1 MKVINFST
9 DAREKLLKGV
19 NTLADAVKVTL
30 GPKGRN
36 VVIQKQFGH
45 PHITK
50 DGVTVAKEITL
61 EDQTENMGAQIIKEV
76 AINVADSAGDGTST
90 SIVLAQSIVSQG
102 MKAISAGANPM
113 DLKKGIDLAVK
124 KSVEFVK
131 SCSTDVKDRVKEIAT
146 ISANG
151 DEEVGKVIADA
162 MQKVGRDGVI
172 MLDESPTPETT
183 VELVEGM
190 HFDRGYLS
198 PHFITDTNKLV
209 CTLDKPYIICYNGHL
224 RTFLEVMHLF
234 EEAAQQGRSVLLIV
248 NDIDGEAL
256 SPLVYSKIQGKIKTC
271 VIKSPGFAEDRNTF
285 LSDICIATGGVLFS
299 DELGTTFKGATIADV
314 GEAEFVEVTEKK
326 TVIRGGLGA
335 DEDIEARVGFLK
347 TNLEKETDEY
357 KIGVLRKRIAK
368 LTTGIAMLS
377 IGAQSE
383 IELKEKRDRYD
394 DALMATRSAIE
405 EGIVV
410 GGGTTLIRTI
420 GSIKNLKGKNQDQ
433 NIGIEIIRKALEEPL
448 RQIVRNAGGDESYVV
463 SKVAKSK
470 NTFGY
475 NAREDKYEDLMVS
488 GVIDPTKVTRCA
500 LENAASVASMIL
512 TTDCS
517 ISIEDPNRIN

>member
-9 DAREKLLKGV
+9 ESREKLRKGV

-45 PHITK
+45 PHITT

-61 EDQTENMGAQIIKEV
+61 EDQTENMGAQIVKEV
-76 AINVADSAGDGTST
+76 AINVADSAGDGTTT
-90 SIVLAQSIVSQG
+90 SLVLAQSIVNKG

-113 DLKKGIDLAVK
+113 ELKKGIDLAVK
-124 KSVEFVK
+124 KSIEFIK
-131 SCSTDVKDRVKEIAT
+131 SCSTDVQDRVKEIAT

-151 DEEVGKVIADA
+151 DEEVGAIVADA
-162 MQKVGRDGVI
+162 MEKVGKDGVI
-172 MLDESPTPETT
+172 MLDESATPETT
-183 VELVEGM
+183 VELVEGL

-198 PHFITDTNKLV
+198 QHFITDTNKLI
-209 CTLDKPYIICYNGHL
+209 CTLDKPFVICYNGHL
-224 RTFLEVMHLF
+224 RAFVDVVHLF
-234 EEAAQQGRSVLLIV
+234 EEAVKLNRPVLFIA
-248 NDIDGEAL
+248 NEIDGEAL
-256 SPLVYSKIQGKIKTC
+256 APMVYSKVQGKIKMC
-271 VIKSPGFAEDRNTF
+271 AIQSPGYAEDRNTF

-299 DELGTTFKGATIADV
+299 DELGTTFKDATIDDL
-314 GEAEFVEVTEKK
+314 GEAEYVEISDKK
-326 TVIRGGLGA
+326 TIIRGGQGA
-335 DEDIEARVGFLK
+335 DEDIQKRVEFLK
-347 TNLEKETDEY
+347 SCLDKETDEY
-357 KIGVLRKRIAK
+357 KSGVLRKRIAK

-383 IELKEKRDRYD
+383 IELKEKKDRYD
-394 DALMATRSAIE
+394 DALMATRSAVE

-420 GSIKNLKGKNQDQ
+420 GSLKSLKGKNQDQ
-433 NIGIEIIRKALEEPL
+433 NIGIDIIRKTLEEPL

-470 NTFGY
+470 NNFGY
-475 NAREDKYEDLMVS
+475 NAREDRYEDLMVS